1 MKTMTLTK
9 DKNRFLQGLDYF
21 CYSLE
26 AFGVI
31 GFELLLAYV
40 IEPYLY
46 GCEMSGFAPW
56 QKIVHWVLTITLW
69 VLGGMAVIK
78 DCARKSEVDLIRRWK
93 ESSLLQGAREM
104 SLTQWILLLIG
115 TILCLIST
123 WIDWSGS
130 KLLTEFSRRG
140 PLLFTFQY
148 LYYFAEVFLVL
159 LIIVFGQYAF
169 EKWFKNDKIPFGG
182 IVVALTWGLGHWL
195 SKGSLVTGI
204 YTAIGGFVFGG
215 AYLLTRRN
223 LKLSYLF
230 LCIMFI
236 L

>member
-9 DKNRFLQGLDYF
+9 DKNRFFKGLDF
-21 CYSLE
+21 LGYSLG

-40 IEPYLY
+40 IEINVYGYDFRSFNMWQSILHWTLTVIVWIVGGLY
-46 GCEMSGFAPW
+46 
-56 QKIVHWVLTITLW
+56 IV
-69 VLGGMAVIK
+69 K
-78 DCARKSEVDLIRRWK
+78 DCARKSEVDLMKNFREK
-93 ESSLLQGAREM
+93 SLIQGAREM
-104 SLTQWILLLIG
+104 SLTQWVLLITG
-115 TILCLIST
+115 TVICLVST
-123 WIDWSGS
+123 WIDWGGS
-130 KLLTEFSRRG
+130 KVIREFSKKG
-140 PLLFTFQY
+140 PVLFTFQY
-148 LYYFAEVFLVL
+148 IYYLAEVFLVL

-169 EKWFKNDKIPFGG
+169 EKWFKNDKIPYGG

-195 SKGSLVTGI
+195 TKGSLVAGI
-204 YTAIGGFVFGG
+204 YTAIGGFVLGS

-223 LKLSYLF
+223 LRLSYLF